1 MQRDVNKKSSHPS
14 SRELA
19 DFVDGKLNR
28 DRKAEITKHLI
39 ECDECSDVVALVMKY
54 GEKKTHLNNDSKN
67 EQKVVENIN
76 KPQVAPKDFVNNT
89 DKKPQPTSQGSG
101 SVGLGYANNWLYNE
115 RVRVIVLSGLVA
127 SVMLFLVM
135 VKEDAKPP
143 FIDFYTNATQTSF
156 NSAVKASEIKDI
168 KKANQ
173 EINNFLIKIVKS
185 TDMSYLKEFNLA
197 EEKLKE
203 KEFDDARELYQMA
216 MNMVED
222 MPNLDKRERDKQ
234 NIVIGYKILLLS
246 KAEADNE
253 SFNEYRDKL
262 RDDVRR
268 FKKRWIEP
276 SN

>member
-39 ECDECSDVVALVMKY
+39 GCDKCSDVVALVMKY
-54 GEKKTHLNNDSKN
+54 GEKKTHLNNHSKN
-67 EQKVVENIN
+67 EHKAVDNIN
-76 KPQVAPKDFVNNT
+76 KH
-89 DKKPQPTSQGSG
+89 QG
-101 SVGLGYANNWLYNE
+101 LRYANNWFYSG
-115 RVRVIVLSGLVA
+115 RVRAIVLSGLVA
-127 SVMLFLVM
+127 SVVLFMVM
-135 VKEDAKPP
+135 PTEDTNLP
-143 FIDFYTNATQTSF
+143 FIDFYSNATQTSF

-173 EINNFLIKIVKS
+173 DINNFLIKIIES

-276 SN
+276 NN